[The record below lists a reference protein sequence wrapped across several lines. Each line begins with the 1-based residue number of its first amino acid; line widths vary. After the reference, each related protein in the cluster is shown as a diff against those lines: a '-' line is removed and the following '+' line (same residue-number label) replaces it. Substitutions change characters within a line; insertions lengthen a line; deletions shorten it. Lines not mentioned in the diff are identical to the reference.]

1 MRIESKFYEIVN
13 KINNPFTWMSMER
26 PTRERTTV
34 RAVLTSPGNP
44 TSRPPPKPNPDAAGA
59 V

>member
-1 MRIESKFYEIVN
+1 MRINTTVYVKAI
-13 KINNPFTWMSMER
+13 PFTWMSMER